1 MMMGEIG
8 SESRYDGLLTA
19 QLFYILYSLL
29 VVILLSNVL
38 IAIVTDSYEFIQN
51 DRAAIV
57 FWSNRLDFVAEMDG
71 ISSVVNQRFFCS
83 NKKKKKGAPGAP
95 SRVQERPGGATEIL
109 DDDDDDEKHQ
119 RMRNVWGDITGLFQ
133 ESQYYE
139 EDQRSWEESVVSFLC
154 QMVSILIVIPV
165 WILLGFVTAGVLWPP
180 QVREYLFIQSEESA
194 VSQASREK
202 KKLLQLKEI
211 QDDISRMKAEIQ
223 REIATDRNDLTR
235 MKAEVDAVQLE
246 VISDLRQIKELM
258 TTLLDL
264 GGME

>member
-57 FWSNRLDFVAEMDG
+57 FWTNRLDFVAEMDG
-71 ISSVVNQRFFCS
+71 ISSVVSQRLFCS
-83 NKKKKKGAPGAP
+83 KKKKKGAPGAP

-109 DDDDDDEKHQ
+109 DDDDDEEKHQ
-119 RMRNVWGDITGLFQ
+119 CMRNVWGDITGLFA

-139 EDQRSWEESVVSFLC
+139 EDQRSWEESVVYFLY

-165 WILLGFVTAGVLWPP
+165 WILLGLVTAGVLWPP
-180 QVREYLFIQSEESA
+180 QVREYIFIQSEESA
-194 VSQASREK
+194 VSQASRER
-202 KKLLQLKEI
+202 KKLEQLKEI
-211 QDDISRMKAEIQ
+211 QDDISRLKAEIQ

-264 GGME
+264 GGMG